1 MERNTETI
9 LLTDGYKLDH
19 RRQYPKGTQYVYC
32 NFVPRSCNWY
42 PEAKEGVVVFG
53 IQYFIREYLIKQFN
67 QHFFGLPKEQAISRF
82 DRRVSTFLGQE
93 AFDVIGSKHI
103 EDLYD
108 LGYLP
113 ISIKALPEGTLCP
126 FGVPVLTITNT
137 LPEFFWL
144 PNYLETLLS
153 TTLWLPMTSATTAR
167 IAKKALIEHAK
178 KTGFPEGFDIGFN
191 CHDFSMRGMAGVEA
205 AVMSGMGHMT
215 SWNGS
220 ETLPAIAALEEYY
233 DANAEKELIAATV
246 PATEHSVMCAGGKD
260 TEFDTFKRLLT
271 EVYPKG
277 FVSIV
282 SDTWD
287 FWQVITD
294 YIPRLK
300 ETIMA
305 REGRF
310 VVRPDSGDPVDI
322 ICGPDPRDIVEL
334 NGKKY
339 YVWGL
344 VSKGDAMYQEINYK
358 KLKHD
363 PEFAEKHLIS
373 EAQIKGAYECLWDI
387 FGGTTTDKGYKVLD
401 THIGLIYGDSI
412 TLEKQKQ
419 IYERLEAK
427 GFAAT
432 NIVLGFG
439 SYTYQLKSRDSLG
452 FAMKAT
458 WCQINDIPHEI
469 FKSPKTDSGVKKSLK
484 GLCQVLNIEGKYH
497 VKDQC
502 TPEEEVESCLQPVFM
517 DGVELKSTTLKEIRN
532 NVDKS
537 IQASLC

>member
-1 MERNTETI
+1 M
-9 LLTDGYKLDH
+9 KL
-19 RRQYPKGTQYVYC
+19 V
-32 NFVPRSCNWY
+32 
-42 PEAKEGVVVFG
+42 
-53 IQYFIREYLIKQFN
+53 
-67 QHFFGLPKEQAISRF
+67 LPQLQAQF
-82 DRRVSTFLGQE
+82 DR
-93 AFDVIGSKHI
+93 
-103 EDLYD
+103 
-108 LGYLP
+108 
-113 ISIKALPEGTLCP
+113 
-126 FGVPVLTITNT
+126 
-137 LPEFFWL
+137 
-144 PNYLETLLS
+144 
-153 TTLWLPMTSATTAR
+153 
-167 IAKKALIEHAK
+167 
-178 KTGFPEGFDIGFN
+178 
-191 CHDFSMRGMAGVEA
+191 
-205 AVMSGMGHMT
+205 
-215 SWNGS
+215 
-220 ETLPAIAALEEYY
+220 
-233 DANAEKELIAATV
+233 
-246 PATEHSVMCAGGKD
+246 MCATGKLFQSSVSGHELAD
-260 TEFDTFKRLLT
+260 TYLLGFGEDPVFRDPESSVHNCNMCKNFIHRYANIVAVDENLNIMTLFD
-271 EVYPKG
+271 
-277 FVSIV
+277 VSIV

-458 WCQINDIPHEI
+458 WCQINDTPHEI

-517 DGVELKSTTLKEIRN
+517 DGVELKSITLKEIRN